1 LKLASAAVCL
11 GRVARAASSPI
22 GRSPYLQRLLSDRVS
37 ILWTTPQL
45 AAGSVTVLGSDG
57 SATTVAAVM
66 KRFAPSQ
73 TAMAS
78 SFYQYQAD
86 VTGLQ
91 PGKTYS
97 YRVAV
102 NGQAVVSNPAQFSFT
117 TPTPGKC
124 SFLSFGD
131 SGADSSQQLA
141 LIQRMIAEPGI
152 GKVIHLGDLAYS
164 AGTFGEFE
172 TNYFTPNSPLM
183 SRLPFFATP
192 GNHEYITDS
201 AAPFLAGHVAAVCG
215 VPSQDTGRYYSFD
228 WGDAHFVSI
237 DSNLLPTPDAAS
249 RMLAWLDDDLAQ
261 PANFGRSFFCI
272 IRPIRRDFIWAIPS
286 ACWCSRM
293 SRRSLKIA
301 AFS

>member
-1 LKLASAAVCL
+1 MHRPKL
-11 GRVARAASSPI
+11 
-22 GRSPYLQRLLSDRVS
+22 Q
-37 ILWTTPQL
+37 W
-45 AAGSVTVLGSDG
+45 
-57 SATTVAAVM
+57 
-66 KRFAPSQ
+66 
-73 TAMAS
+73 

-91 PGKTYS
+91 PGTTYS

-102 NGQAVVSNPAQFSFT
+102 NGQAVASNPAQFSFT

-131 SGADSSQQLA
+131 NGANSSQQLA
-141 LIQRMIAEPGI
+141 LIQRMIAETGI

-164 AGTFGEFE
+164 TGTFGEFE

-215 VPSQDTGRYYSFD
+215 VPSQDKGRYYSFD
-228 WGDAHFVSI
+228 WATRTSCRSI
-237 DSNLLPTPDAAS
+237 PTFCRLLIPQAGCLHGWTTIWP
-249 RMLAWLDDDLAQ
+249 R

-272 IRPIRRDFIWAIPS
+272 IRLIRRDFIWAIPS

-293 SRRSLKIA
+293 SRPSSIIA
-301 AFS
+301 AFSVVGT